1 MNQHAGDKF
10 NWALLVADFFSRICF
25 EPLVLTSSKSVV
37 VFFFVHFRFQNVCDK
52 VFFYY
57 FVQTYER
64 YEIFTI
70 STS

>member
-37 VFFFVHFRFQNVCDK
+37 VFFCALS
-52 VFFYY
+52 
-57 FVQTYER
+57 
-64 YEIFTI
+64 I
-70 STS
+70 SECLR